1 MTTPPRVCVIDSE
14 RLGSAYGKL
23 ERCDVVIAAVMPRL
37 AELSER
43 EAQRFDVILV
53 HCDERSMLSP
63 PYADAIRRMS
73 ALRPIVA
80 VIAGP
85 TAEASLSAARIG
97 FQGLVSREV
106 SPRALDRVIEAVLRG
121 EFAFPRSTLSTLARS
136 KVDQRAAGAGLLLTP
151 RQQQVAELIADGA
164 TDSEI
169 GEALGISRSTA
180 HKHVL
185 GAFRRLKVRNRSQLV
200 AAVGTA
206 SSAQPTHAV
215 AVSRPGSD
223 RSR

>member
-1 MTTPPRVCVIDSE
+1 
-14 RLGSAYGKL
+14 
-23 ERCDVVIAAVMPRL
+23 VIAAAMPRF
-37 AELSER
+37 AELGER
-43 EAQRFDVILV
+43 EAQRFNVILV

-73 ALRPIVA
+73 TLTPIVA
-80 VIAGP
+80 VIESP
-85 TAEASLSAARIG
+85 TPEASLSAARIG

-121 EFAFPRSTLSTLARS
+121 EFAFPRSTLSMLARS
-136 KVDQRAAGAGLLLTP
+136 TVDQRVAGAGLRLTP

-200 AAVGTA
+200 AAVGAATR
-206 SSAQPTHAV
+206 AQPTHAV
-215 AVSRPGSD
+215 AASRAGAD